1 MKGGEGRGETP
12 SEGVRLEAR
21 ATNVSNVFV
30 RTARKVVRTEG
41 VAARRVLDRWKR
53 EVLSKK
59 MSGRRAKT
67 SRDVPSSRRCSSPR
81 SALTISSSTSR
92 EDCGSR
98 SCTRACSCTRGR
110 TRGWCTRRRPCRRCG
125 SCDSGIPC
133 ARPGLG
139 YGSGASRRG
148 VRAREGS
155 RRGRASVGR
164 GRAFSPRGGVRANAP
179 VRLGDL
185 LVGRRLEDG
194 GTLLVFNAHDVGGV
208 RRVRG
213 LGRTVRPRRLG
224 PTEKPRD
231 GRFFQFSRGSA
242 GSIDCRPLS
251 ATARIHSI
259 IDKLPRR
266 HGAKPVARLNATTL
280 PSSPRTLSR
289 LHILSRPF
297 DHPLGRCPPTT
308 AS

>member
-21 ATNVSNVFV
+21 ATDVSNVFV

-125 SCDSGIPC
+125 SCGSGIPC
-133 ARPGLG
+133 A
-139 YGSGASRRG
+139 SGVGIRVRRVTPRRSCARG
-148 VRAREGS
+148 IPAREGK
-155 RRGRASVGR
+155 RRSGA
-164 GRAFSPRGGVRANAP
+164 GVFTA
-179 VRLGDL
+179 
-185 LVGRRLEDG
+185 GRRSRE
-194 GTLLVFNAHDVGGV
+194 
-208 RRVRG
+208 
-213 LGRTVRPRRLG
+213 RT
-224 PTEKPRD
+224 
-231 GRFFQFSRGSA
+231 
-242 GSIDCRPLS
+242 S
-251 ATARIHSI
+251 ATR
-259 IDKLPRR
+259 
-266 HGAKPVARLNATTL
+266 
-280 PSSPRTLSR
+280 
-289 LHILSRPF
+289 
-297 DHPLGRCPPTT
+297 
-308 AS
+308 

>member
-98 SCTRACSCTRGR
+98 SCTRACSCIRGR

-133 ARPGLG
+133 A
-139 YGSGASRRG
+139 SGVGIRVRRVTPRRSCARG
-148 VRAREGS
+148 IPAREGK
-155 RRGRASVGR
+155 RRSGA
-164 GRAFSPRGGVRANAP
+164 GVFTA
-179 VRLGDL
+179 
-185 LVGRRLEDG
+185 GRRSRE
-194 GTLLVFNAHDVGGV
+194 
-208 RRVRG
+208 
-213 LGRTVRPRRLG
+213 RT
-224 PTEKPRD
+224 
-231 GRFFQFSRGSA
+231 
-242 GSIDCRPLS
+242 S
-251 ATARIHSI
+251 ATR
-259 IDKLPRR
+259 
-266 HGAKPVARLNATTL
+266 
-280 PSSPRTLSR
+280 
-289 LHILSRPF
+289 
-297 DHPLGRCPPTT
+297 
-308 AS
+308 